1 MAEQPKCIIILRAIT
16 YFIIII
22 LSIITIVTIKYDYI
36 YLSKSCITYLVL
48 QISQDIV
55 FTILFLTNIFSEHY
69 FTTFKGILI
78 TYSIMIMPF
87 LVVMEIAIYYYMPDN
102 NSFLYISIFCS
113 VIKDILT
120 YIFWGASLEEE
131 V

>member
-69 FTTFKGILI
+69 LLYYPYFII
-78 TYSIMIMPF
+78 PF
-87 LVVMEIAIYYYMPDN
+87 FINGFIIYYFN
-102 NSFLYISIFCS
+102 HKIF
-113 VIKDILT
+113 
-120 YIFWGASLEEE
+120 YYF
-131 V
+131 